1 MQCGI
6 STVFYKSMVAAK
18 WEEDLLPLK
27 SEIINDAAAAVCVC
41 VCDVGKIS
49 TG

>member
-6 STVFYKSMVAAK
+6 SMVFYKSMVAAK
-18 WEEDLLPLK
+18 WEEDLLPLN
-27 SEIINDAAAAVCVC
+27 SEIINDAAAAAVC

-49 TG
+49 KG